1 MNDVDSR
8 KGVDHP
14 AIGAMPVAPGTT
26 CALFAADPKD
36 DWSVPLSRLHS
47 RLGLVAAPI
56 ALILSTACSQAAPA
70 PPPAAAPVSTAASP
84 SPVAAAATA
93 LASPVATA
101 VAAASPLASP
111 IATAVAAAS
120 PAIAS
125 VPVQI
130 AGVQLNPTD
139 PTLTLRNSG
148 AAPVSLSGWRL
159 QVGSTMATMP
169 SSAQIG
175 SSGSLTV
182 HLTSGTN
189 SATDLYLGAD
199 GAALL
204 TGLQPG
210 ARVALMNAQSEV
222 VNEFTIP
229 RL

>member
-1 MNDVDSR
+1 
-8 KGVDHP
+8 
-14 AIGAMPVAPGTT
+14 
-26 CALFAADPKD
+26 
-36 DWSVPLSRLHS
+36 LSQLHC
-47 RLGLVAAPI
+47 RLGLVVAPI
-56 ALILSTACSQAAPA
+56 LLMLSAACSQAAPPQPTTA
-70 PPPAAAPVSTAASP
+70 AKEPAASPAVVTSP
-84 SPVAAAATA
+84 SPVAASATA

-139 PTLTLRNSG
+139 PTLALRNNG
-148 AAPVSLSGWRL
+148 ATTVSLSGWRL
-159 QVGSTMATMP
+159 QVGSMMATMP

-175 SSGSLTV
+175 PSGSLTV
-182 HLTSGTN
+182 HLTGGTN
-189 SATDLYLGAD
+189 SSTDLYLGAD

-210 ARVALMNAQSEV
+210 ARVALTNAQGEV

-229 RL
+229 QI